1 MRGRLL
7 TLASGR
13 VPASAR
19 LAAAAGLLAL
29 FLAWFV
35 FEPGHQAQ
43 PRILPAPP
51 HTLALPSNSPWVD
64 RAQLADP
71 ASLYLQGPPGSAP
84 MPILAQ
90 PEATPFLAY
99 GPDLR
104 SQPGQPLSL
113 TSKSAPSPN
122 PDPLSVLLESDSQPL
137 LTLGQKSPGPLPSPR
152 DPLCEVVSDQ
162 GEILRAIPIKDMPL
176 REKIH
181 KMLSNNILSVK
192 SPVELRLG
200 IDTYGLQSP
209 PFLTLSSGHD
219 PLDQA
224 FILWASNQPWAQGLP
239 PGSYRLRLGP

>member
-13 VPASAR
+13 VPAPAR
-19 LAAAAGLLAL
+19 LAAATGLLSL
-29 FLAWFV
+29 LLAWVAFD
-35 FEPGHQAQ
+35 PGHQAN

-51 HTLALPSNSPWVD
+51 HALALPPDSPWVD

-71 ASLYLQGPPGSAP
+71 ASLFLQGPPGSSP

-113 TSKSAPSPN
+113 GN
-122 PDPLSVLLESDSQPL
+122 PLSRPSTLDPVAVLLEPESQPL
-137 LTLGQKSPGPLPSPR
+137 VTLGQKSPGALPSPR
-152 DPLCEVVSDQ
+152 DPLCEVLSDQ
-162 GEILRAIPIKDMPL
+162 GEIVRSIPIKEASV
-176 REKIH
+176 RSKIH
-181 KMLSNNILSVK
+181 KMLSNNVLSVK
-192 SPVELRLG
+192 NPVELRLG
-200 IDTYGLQSP
+200 IDNFGLQAP

-219 PLDQA
+219 PLDQT
-224 FILWASNQPWAQGLP
+224 FVLWASNQPWAQGLP